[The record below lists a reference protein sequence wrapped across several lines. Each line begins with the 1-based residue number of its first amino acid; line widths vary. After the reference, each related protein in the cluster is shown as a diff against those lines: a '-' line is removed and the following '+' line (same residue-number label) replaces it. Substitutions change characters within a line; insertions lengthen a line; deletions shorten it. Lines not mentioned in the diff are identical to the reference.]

1 MTILIENRRMVN
13 NNLTLSQIIALKGGT
28 IGELC
33 TYAKAKGIILPN
45 DEEYIITPTELK
57 AIDPILA
64 FNLKFSK
71 SVSFEN
77 KKKDQAKDTVTK
89 FGENRQ
95 DNDHKIKVEKEPEIK
110 SIAIPKQE
118 SPKKE
123 KGSKRI
129 IGIVKFFD
137 PSKGFGFI
145 ITNSKEISAKA
156 EDENRLYSFY
166 IDSTEWNSS
175 SCPSNGEWV
184 VLTPSKNKRGQ
195 RNAVNTERLEFDKS
209 TLLFAMKYRGRYAKI
224 EGTDERSSNKYNFNI
239 LTHIISKI
247 TKRNMVTE
255 AIDKSTFPDIIDTF
269 CEYVSRHETA
279 KHNDLISQF
288 LLDSNL
294 KNLLTKI
301 FCGIE
306 FFTEDDNKQIIYN
319 AFKERLLN
327 DLFNSDDTTLLET
340 LSTLLRHPQYTSS
353 PLSRSLMEN
362 VGYKI

>member
-1 MTILIENRRMVN
+1 
-13 NNLTLSQIIALKGGT
+13 
-28 IGELC
+28 
-33 TYAKAKGIILPN
+33 
-45 DEEYIITPTELK
+45 
-57 AIDPILA
+57 
-64 FNLKFSK
+64 
-71 SVSFEN
+71 
-77 KKKDQAKDTVTK
+77 
-89 FGENRQ
+89 
-95 DNDHKIKVEKEPEIK
+95 
-110 SIAIPKQE
+110 
-118 SPKKE
+118 
-123 KGSKRI
+123 
-129 IGIVKFFD
+129 
-137 PSKGFGFI
+137 
-145 ITNSKEISAKA
+145 
-156 EDENRLYSFY
+156 
-166 IDSTEWNSS
+166 
-175 SCPSNGEWV
+175 
-184 VLTPSKNKRGQ
+184 
-195 RNAVNTERLEFDKS
+195 
-209 TLLFAMKYRGRYAKI
+209 MKYRGRYAKI

-362 VGYKI
+362 VGYKNIAILNDYITQGNDISFMYPKIGEALNIHIKRM

>member
-1 MTILIENRRMVN
+1 MVN

-184 VLTPSKNKRGQ
+184 VLTPSKIK
-195 RNAVNTERLEFDKS
+195 EDK
-209 TLLFAMKYRGRYAKI
+209 
-224 EGTDERSSNKYNFNI
+224 GT
-239 LTHIISKI
+239 
-247 TKRNMVTE
+247 
-255 AIDKSTFPDIIDTF
+255 P
-269 CEYVSRHETA
+269 
-279 KHNDLISQF
+279 
-288 LLDSNL
+288 
-294 KNLLTKI
+294 
-301 FCGIE
+301 
-306 FFTEDDNKQIIYN
+306 
-319 AFKERLLN
+319 
-327 DLFNSDDTTLLET
+327 
-340 LSTLLRHPQYTSS
+340 
-353 PLSRSLMEN
+353 
-362 VGYKI
+362 